1 MTKKKINVHE
11 KNKPYNFSLLFK
23 YLYEKMRFN
32 TISHK
37 KESGNK
43 KEMAMTIN
51 VLHVIHF
58 KMRIL
63 CDLYSKFTLIVKIC
77 CFFVVFVCIHIY
89 I

>member
-1 MTKKKINVHE
+1 MTKQKINVHE
-11 KNKPYNFSLLFK
+11 KNKPYNYSLLFK

-58 KMRIL
+58 KMRAF
-63 CDLYSKFTLIVKIC
+63 YV
-77 CFFVVFVCIHIY
+77 IY
-89 I
+89 IQNLRLL

>member
-1 MTKKKINVHE
+1 MRKIN
-11 KNKPYNFSLLFK
+11 PIIIRF
-23 YLYEKMRFN
+23 YLNICMKKMRFN
-32 TISHK
+32 AISHT

-63 CDLYSKFTLIVKIC
+63 CDLYSKFTLSVKFC
-77 CFFVVFVCIHIY
+77 CFFAVVVYIHI
-89 I
+89 